1 MAKINISISEDI
13 LEVIEKKR
21 REKHLTRS
29 AFLRNAFKS
38 YLHIL
43 EQEKEEEE
51 KKAGIERAIKLQD
64 EIRKK
69 IGKWDS
75 TQALRRWREARR

>member
-1 MAKINISISEDI
+1 MAKINISITED
-13 LEVIEKKR
+13 LFEEIEKKR

-29 AFLRNAFKS
+29 GFLRKAFES
-38 YLHIL
+38 YLRIL
-43 EQEKEEEE
+43 EEEKQEEE
-51 KKAGIERAIKLQD
+51 KKRAIERAIKLQD
-64 EIRKK
+64 EIREK